1 MIITDASSLVGI
13 MKREEYVN
21 YKTTANLLIINKGRK
36 ISFHR
41 ILGIFPGNHHAA
53 VCFG

>member
-36 ISFHR
+36 ILSRAIPRKF
-41 ILGIFPGNHHAA
+41 FS
-53 VCFG
+53 